1 MFIRRVRTA
10 SGVTAVQVA
19 EYVDGRQRIVA
30 HVGSAHSQ
38 AELGVLLARARELL
52 ELPGQEVLDLG
63 VGSVAVVT
71 SLLSPRP
78 VQPELF
84 APAEGRP
91 VPVRAGAARVVSTDA
106 RVLFEALAGLYSCLG
121 FDAVAGPRQSRLIM
135 L

>member
-63 VGSVAVVT
+63 VG
-71 SLLSPRP
+71 
-78 VQPELF
+78 
-84 APAEGRP
+84 
-91 VPVRAGAARVVSTDA
+91 
-106 RVLFEALAGLYSCLG
+106 
-121 FDAVAGPRQSRLIM
+121 RLRW
-135 L
+135 